1 VGEEGYQGLARRFH
15 SLTVEVGVGPDVL
28 VPWPSG
34 KPLQSYMV
42 VAAGI
47 WGGVLVLMFR
57 SARAQPCETP
67 KILRIWSVLQVSSF

>member
-1 VGEEGYQGLARRFH
+1 
-15 SLTVEVGVGPDVL
+15 
-28 VPWPSG
+28 
-34 KPLQSYMV
+34 V

-67 KILRIWSVLQVSSF
+67 KILRVSVLQVSSFQPAGISLPIPDSSPVRHLR